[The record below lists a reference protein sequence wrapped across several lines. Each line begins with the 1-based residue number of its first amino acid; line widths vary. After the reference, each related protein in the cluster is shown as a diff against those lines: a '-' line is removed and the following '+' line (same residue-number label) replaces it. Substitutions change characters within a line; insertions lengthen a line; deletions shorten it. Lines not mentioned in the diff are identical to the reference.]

1 MFHVCA
7 RRRVPDKNGTD
18 RVLIFVHQQM
28 KLVLFLLVFASAS
41 AFRSQAAD
49 NSVSIFL
56 TAKNSTQRL
65 ANAGQVSFVA
75 LAQPTEK
82 QDAIFV
88 DDSKAFQTVIGIGG
102 ALTDASAETFFKL
115 PKAKQDE
122 LLKAY
127 FDPNDGIGYSLAR
140 TPIHSCDFSSA
151 SYTYVED
158 GDAELKT
165 FDISHDLKYRIPFIK
180 KVLATAGRDF
190 SIYASPWSPPAW
202 MKSNGDMLHGGSLK
216 PGFAASWAKYFVK
229 FIQAYEAVG
238 IPIWGLTIQN
248 EPMAVQRW
256 ESCVFTAEEERD
268 FLKNFL
274 GPELARSGM
283 AEKRIMIWDHNRGM
297 MYQRAKVIL
306 DDPDAAKYVW
316 GVGYHWYVGDH
327 FENAQRVREAYP
339 KIKLFFTEGCH
350 GPFRADQIADWKWG
364 ELYGASMIHDFNSG
378 IVGWTD
384 WNVLL
389 DERGGPN
396 HVANFCFA
404 PVHGDTQT
412 GRLTYMNSFYYIGHF
427 SKFVRPGARR
437 IVSSSTVDELQTTA
451 FLNPDGKV
459 SVVVMN
465 ATDAARSFLLW
476 NEGRAAKISSPA
488 HSILTAIYS
497 ASGNEVAAKE

>member
-1 MFHVCA
+1 
-7 RRRVPDKNGTD
+7 
-18 RVLIFVHQQM
+18 M
-28 KLVLFLLVFASAS
+28 KFAFFLLALASVP
-41 AFRSQAAD
+41 AFRTQAAD

-56 TAKNSTQRL
+56 TAKDSAQRL
-65 ANAGQVSFVA
+65 ADVGESTFNE

-82 QDAIFV
+82 QDAVIV
-88 DDSKAFQTVIGIGG
+88 DSSKTFQTIIGIGG

-115 PKAKQDE
+115 PAAKQEE

-127 FDPNDGIGYSLAR
+127 FDPREGIGYSLGR

-151 SYTYVED
+151 SYTYVKD
-158 GDAELKT
+158 DDAELKT
-165 FDISHDLKYRIPFIK
+165 FDISHDLKFRVPFIK
-180 KVLATAGRDF
+180 RVLAVAGQDF

-202 MKSNGDMLHGGSLK
+202 MKSNDDMLHGGSLK
-216 PGFAASWAKYFVK
+216 PEFAASWANYFVK

-256 ESCVFTAEEERD
+256 ESCIFTAEKERD

-274 GPELARSGM
+274 GPTLVRAGM
-283 AEKRIMIWDHNRGM
+283 KDKKIMIWDHNRGLL
-297 MYQRAKVIL
+297 YQRAKVVL

-339 KIKLFFTEGCH
+339 KINLFFTEGCH
-350 GPFRADQIADWKWG
+350 GPFRTDEINDWKWG
-364 ELYGASMIHDFNSG
+364 ELYATSMIHDFNCG
-378 IVGWTD
+378 VAGWTD

-437 IVSSSTVDELQTTA
+437 IISSSTVDELQTTA

-459 SVVVMN
+459 AVVVMN
-465 ATDAARSFLLW
+465 ATEKARPFLLW
-476 NEGRAAKISSPA
+476 TDGRAAKISSPA
-488 HSILTAIYS
+488 HSILTAVYS
-497 ASGNEVAAKE
+497 ASKSEIAAKEPAAAGKM